1 MNLTKLTKILVELG
15 VESKEVKDLQM
26 AHNRYIRS
34 AVDNRPAMS
43 RINNFMEDFR
53 DEHGNELADTAIAH
67 GAIMHLTRANAKVSG
82 KVKERIANSKEVQA
96 YIVAFQSAPEKPE
109 YDELAVENEM
119 FDL

>member
-15 VESKEVKDLQM
+15 VETKEVNDLQM

-34 AVDNRPAMS
+34 TVDNRPAMN
-43 RINNFMEDFR
+43 RINSFMEDFR
-53 DEHGNELADTAIAH
+53 DEHGDELADTAIAH
-67 GAIMHLTRANAKVSG
+67 GAIMHLTRANAKVAG

-96 YIVAFQSAPEKPE
+96 YIVAFQGALARPE
-109 YDELAVENEM
+109 YDELAVEDEM